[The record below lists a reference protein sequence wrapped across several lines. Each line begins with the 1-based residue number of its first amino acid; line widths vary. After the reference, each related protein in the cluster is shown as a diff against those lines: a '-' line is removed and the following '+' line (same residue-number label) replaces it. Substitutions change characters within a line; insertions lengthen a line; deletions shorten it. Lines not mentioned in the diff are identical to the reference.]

1 MHGMTHVYRVIGVN
15 NVDAHG
21 ILVYV
26 KVGTDLGRYV
36 IAREVQPTWTRCNSF
51 FITYLYHRRH
61 CKFKLFQTTIPFKPP
76 TPPNHTM
83 APRTLMALRPISAFS
98 PIARR
103 TFSTTRHMQIK
114 EDGNRSAQELEQK
127 KQEQLREQ
135 KEGKGRWREDLA
147 SSGESN
153 IAADKEKV
161 EDHKSHMQEL
171 QEQTKQKGEKGE
183 L

>member
-1 MHGMTHVYRVIGVN
+1 M
-15 NVDAHG
+15 AF
-21 ILVYV
+21 LVYV
-26 KVGTDLGRYV
+26 KVGTDLGCYV
-36 IAREVQPTWTRCNSF
+36 IAREVQLRGRDRTSLSH
-51 FITYLYHRRH
+51 ISLSHLSHRRH
-61 CKFKLFQTTIPFKPP
+61 CNIQALSNYNTIQTSKLFQTS
-76 TPPNHTM
+76 TM
-83 APRTLMALRPISAFS
+83 APRTLMAFRPISAFS

-153 IAADKEKV
+153 IAADKQKV

>member
-1 MHGMTHVYRVIGVN
+1 MHMAFSCTSKLAQTS
-15 NVDAHG
+15 DATSSHA
-21 ILVYV
+21 
-26 KVGTDLGRYV
+26 RYNLHMDAMQSAFL
-36 IAREVQPTWTRCNSF
+36 IS
-51 FITYLYHRRH
+51 ITYLYHRRH
-61 CKFKLFQTTIPFKPP
+61 CKFKLFQTTIP
-76 TPPNHTM
+76 PNLSNLTM
-83 APRTLMALRPISAFS
+83 ASRTLMAFRPISAFS

-103 TFSTTRHMQIK
+103 TFATTRHMQIK

>member
-1 MHGMTHVYRVIGVN
+1 
-15 NVDAHG
+15 
-21 ILVYV
+21 
-26 KVGTDLGRYV
+26 
-36 IAREVQPTWTRCNSF
+36 
-51 FITYLYHRRH
+51 
-61 CKFKLFQTTIPFKPP
+61 
-76 TPPNHTM
+76 M
-83 APRTLMALRPISAFS
+83 APRAIMVFRPISAFS
-98 PIARR
+98 PTARR
-103 TFSTTRHMQIK
+103 TLSTTPRMRIK

-127 KQEQLREQ
+127 KQEQLQEQ

-153 IAADKEKV
+153 IAADKQKV

>member
-1 MHGMTHVYRVIGVN
+1 M
-15 NVDAHG
+15 AFPSW
-21 ILVYV
+21 YV
-26 KVGTDLGRYV
+26 KVGTDLGCYV
-36 IAREVQPTWTRCNSF
+36 IAWEEVQLGRDREQLL
-51 FITYLYHRRH
+51 LYHKNH
-61 CKFKLFQTTIPFKPP
+61 TIPQTAIANTLQTLSNPP
-76 TPPNHTM
+76 TQLHITM
-83 APRTLMALRPISAFS
+83 APRTLMAFRPISAFS

-127 KQEQLREQ
+127 KQEQLQEQ

-153 IAADKEKV
+153 IAADKQKV

>member
-1 MHGMTHVYRVIGVN
+1 MHDMTHVWNRVIGVEQRGYTWHFSCTSKLAQTSDATSSHARYN
-15 NVDAHG
+15 LHVDAMATASLTSLH
-21 ILVYV
+21 I
-26 KVGTDLGRYV
+26 
-36 IAREVQPTWTRCNSF
+36 S
-51 FITYLYHRRH
+51 ITS
-61 CKFKLFQTTIPFKPP
+61 QTLHIQTLSNYNTIQ
-76 TPPNHTM
+76 TSTM
-83 APRTLMALRPISAFS
+83 APRTLMAFRPISAFS

-153 IAADKEKV
+153 IAADKQKV